1 MATAGLTLAP
11 LPALAQTAPTPASN
25 TPATDSIGPRELSN
39 FNLNGT
45 VTRPAETPPAAA
57 SAPASSRR
65 QPAAAASSAPST
77 APQGRTADSRPT
89 ARPIVRPAQV
99 AEAPAQQPT
108 SVAPALALDAPANTA
123 PTPASI
129 PDPGF
134 SSEPASTPATLA
146 PEQKL
151 LLWPWL
157 LLALVIGA
165 GGAALLWRRHSRA
178 AYAGGPEIDE
188 FVAPDP
194 APIPPRTA
202 SPPRAPEPA
211 AAPAPPQAPKPVGI
225 VSSKLRPWVD
235 LGFAPIGCVV
245 DDQQVVIE
253 FEVQLTNTGSAPARD
268 VLVEASMFNAGTTQD
283 QDIGGFFARPKGDGD
298 RIEVIAPL
306 QQISIRHSLVAPRQ
320 NIQMFDVGE
329 KQVFVPLVAFN
340 VLYRAGTSGGQTSA
354 AFMLGR
360 ETNAD
365 KLGPLRADLG
375 SRAFTNLGTRPLEI
389 AIRN

>member
-1 MATAGLTLAP
+1 MATVGLTLVP
-11 LPALAQTAPTPASN
+11 LPVLAQTTPAPTSI
-25 TPATDSIGPRELSN
+25 TPATDSVGPRELSN

-45 VTRPAETPPAAA
+45 VTRPADTPPPAA
-57 SAPASSRR
+57 SAPATARR
-65 QPAAAASSAPST
+65 QAPAAASSAQST
-77 APQGRTADSRPT
+77 APQARTTETRP
-89 ARPIVRPAQV
+89 APRPAERRAQV
-99 AEAPAQQPT
+99 AEAPARSPT
-108 SVAPALALDAPANTA
+108 SAPPALALDAPANTA
-123 PTPASI
+123 PTPASV

-134 SSEPASTPATLA
+134 TSEPETTPATLA
-146 PEQKL
+146 PTQTV

-157 LLALVIGA
+157 LLALVLGA
-165 GGAALLWRRHSRA
+165 GGAALLWRRYSRA

-188 FVAPDP
+188 FVAPEP
-194 APIPPRTA
+194 APAPPRAA

-211 AAPAPPQAPKPVGI
+211 ATPAPPPKPVGI